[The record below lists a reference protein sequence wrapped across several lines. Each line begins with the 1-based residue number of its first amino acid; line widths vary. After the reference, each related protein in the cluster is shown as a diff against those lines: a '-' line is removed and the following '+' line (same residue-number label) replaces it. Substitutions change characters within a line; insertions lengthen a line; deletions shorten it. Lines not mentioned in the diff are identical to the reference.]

1 MFSRL
6 NRGDSPYKVAD
17 FLEFECI
24 KAGGGVSSLSY
35 RSYLSMPD
43 DEINNEG
50 IESSDDISVSILD
63 AAIAECSNRY
73 QYCPNNYPFV
83 TGTSSLD
90 LKSEDSWH
98 NDIYTFL
105 LLATRMNMR
114 DNREQGGYDGTKLFE
129 QLCAFVTK
137 EYYGKHCQAKVF
149 GTAISGPFKEK
160 VEDLLRSLNIRG
172 HFTDPEG
179 STAHQKDG
187 NLDIVA
193 WIPFSDKKDG
203 QMIALGQCKTGTH
216 WEGLLTELDPEGFF
230 ALYSSQQPY
239 SKPIKMFFVTESFGK
254 YKWGERCSSGGVLFD
269 RTRIMEFLPN
279 EIDGELA
286 ELLERIKI
294 WNMAALAAEG
304 MNEDES

>member
-24 KAGGGVSSLSY
+24 KCGRGISSLSY

-43 DEINNEG
+43 DEIRNDG
-50 IESSDDISVSILD
+50 IESSDDVSVSILD
-63 AAIAECSNRY
+63 EAIAECSKRN
-73 QYCPNNYPFV
+73 QYCHNHYPFI
-83 TGTSSLD
+83 TGISSLN
-90 LKSEDSWH
+90 LKSENSWH
-98 NDIYTFL
+98 KDIYTFL
-105 LLATRMNMR
+105 LLATRIDMR
-114 DNREQGGYDGTKLFE
+114 DNREQGGYDGTQLFE
-129 QLCAFVTK
+129 QLCAIVTK
-137 EYYGKHCQAKVF
+137 EYYGKHCLAEVF
-149 GTAISGPFKEK
+149 GTSTSGPFKEK
-160 VEDLLRSLNIRG
+160 VENLLRSLNIRG
-172 HFTDPEG
+172 HFKDPEG
-179 STAHQKDG
+179 STKHQKDG

-216 WEGLLTELDPEGFF
+216 WDSLLTELDPEGFF

-254 YKWGERCSSGGVLFD
+254 YKWGERCNSGGILFD
-269 RTRIMEFLPN
+269 RTRIMEFLPV
-279 EIDGELA
+279 ETDDELA
-286 ELLERIKI
+286 ELLDKIKI
-294 WNMAALAAEG
+294 WNNAALAAEG